1 MLCSILFTFVGLS
14 RTSLIQLLLTND
26 ARPPAEVPPPR
37 SDPRIVGYR
46 PLALHRDSS
55 SLLCAC
61 LASSLA
67 LCKLFLGS
75 ESRRLPYR
83 STNHGA
89 AWLADRDCRGWYHR
103 CELCGDGTHRS
114 ALPLLVTIAS
124 YGTRFVVCDIRAC
137 RLQEA
142 LPSPSFLTPC
152 DYRMLQSQAKQQAL
166 LVILETVQRSL
177 LRRLS
182 PPFFPPLISPSH
194 RSFVV
199 RGWLCAPDIRA
210 IDVNLYLPY
219 LAPSAKM

>member
-14 RTSLIQLLLTND
+14 RTSLIQLLLAND

-67 LCKLFLGS
+67 LCKLLLGS
-75 ESRRLPYR
+75 EPRCLPHC
-83 STNHGA
+83 STNYDA
-89 AWLADRDCRGWYHR
+89 TWLADRDCPGWYHR

-114 ALPLLVTIAS
+114 ALPLL
-124 YGTRFVVCDIRAC
+124 
-137 RLQEA
+137 
-142 LPSPSFLTPC
+142 
-152 DYRMLQSQAKQQAL
+152 
-166 LVILETVQRSL
+166 
-177 LRRLS
+177 RRLS
-182 PPFFPPLISPSH
+182 PPFFPPFISPSLH
-194 RSFVV
+194 SFVV

>member
-26 ARPPAEVPPPR
+26 TRPPAEVPPPR

-67 LCKLFLGS
+67 LCELFLGS

-83 STNHGA
+83 TTNHGA
-89 AWLADRDCRGWYHR
+89 ARLADRDCRGWYHR
-103 CELCGDGTHRS
+103 CELCGDGTHWS
-114 ALPLLVTIAS
+114 ALP
-124 YGTRFVVCDIRAC
+124 
-137 RLQEA
+137 
-142 LPSPSFLTPC
+142 
-152 DYRMLQSQAKQQAL
+152 
-166 LVILETVQRSL
+166 L

-182 PPFFPPLISPSH
+182 PLFFPLLYRPLFTPLSCVAGSAHPIS
-194 RSFVV
+194 V
-199 RGWLCAPDIRA
+199 RL
-210 IDVNLYLPY
+210 
-219 LAPSAKM
+219 M

>member
-26 ARPPAEVPPPR
+26 ARPPAEVPSPR

-67 LCKLFLGS
+67 LYKLFLGS

-114 ALPLLVTIAS
+114 ALPLL
-124 YGTRFVVCDIRAC
+124 
-137 RLQEA
+137 
-142 LPSPSFLTPC
+142 
-152 DYRMLQSQAKQQAL
+152 
-166 LVILETVQRSL
+166 
-177 LRRLS
+177 RRLS
-182 PPFFPPLISPSH
+182 PPFFPL
-194 RSFVV
+194 
-199 RGWLCAPDIRA
+199 
-210 IDVNLYLPY
+210 LYRP
-219 LAPSAKM
+219 PSAPLSCVAGSAHPISVRLM

>member
-1 MLCSILFTFVGLS
+1 MLCSILFTFVELS

-114 ALPLLVTIAS
+114 ALPLL
-124 YGTRFVVCDIRAC
+124 
-137 RLQEA
+137 
-142 LPSPSFLTPC
+142 
-152 DYRMLQSQAKQQAL
+152 
-166 LVILETVQRSL
+166 
-177 LRRLS
+177 RRLS
-182 PPFFPPLISPSH
+182 PPSFPFYIALSPLLC
-194 RSFVV
+194 RA
-199 RGWLCAPDIRA
+199 WLALRTRYPCD
-210 IDVNLYLPY
+210 
-219 LAPSAKM
+219 

>member
-26 ARPPAEVPPPR
+26 ARPPEEVPPPR

-67 LCKLFLGS
+67 FCKLFLCS
-75 ESRRLPYR
+75 ESRRLPHR
-83 STNHGA
+83 ATNHGA

-114 ALPLLVTIAS
+114 ALPLL
-124 YGTRFVVCDIRAC
+124 
-137 RLQEA
+137 
-142 LPSPSFLTPC
+142 
-152 DYRMLQSQAKQQAL
+152 
-166 LVILETVQRSL
+166 
-177 LRRLS
+177 RRLS
-182 PPFFPPLISPSH
+182 PPFFPLLYRPLSTPLSCVAGSAHPIS
-194 RSFVV
+194 V
-199 RGWLCAPDIRA
+199 RL
-210 IDVNLYLPY
+210 
-219 LAPSAKM
+219 M

>member
-14 RTSLIQLLLTND
+14 RTSLIQLLLAND

-37 SDPRIVGYR
+37 SYSRIVGYR

-67 LCKLFLGS
+67 LCELFLGS

-83 STNHGA
+83 ATNHGA
-89 AWLADRDCRGWYHR
+89 TWLADRGCRGWYHR

-114 ALPLLVTIAS
+114 ALPLLRRI
-124 YGTRFVVCDIRAC
+124 
-137 RLQEA
+137 
-142 LPSPSFLTPC
+142 
-152 DYRMLQSQAKQQAL
+152 
-166 LVILETVQRSL
+166 SL
-177 LRRLS
+177 
-182 PPFFPPLISPSH
+182 PFFPPFISPSLH
-194 RSFVV
+194 SFVV

>member
-1 MLCSILFTFVGLS
+1 MLCSILFTFVELS

-67 LCKLFLGS
+67 LCELFLGS

-114 ALPLLVTIAS
+114 ALPLL
-124 YGTRFVVCDIRAC
+124 
-137 RLQEA
+137 
-142 LPSPSFLTPC
+142 
-152 DYRMLQSQAKQQAL
+152 
-166 LVILETVQRSL
+166 
-177 LRRLS
+177 RRLS
-182 PPFFPPLISPSH
+182 LPFFPPFISPSLH
-194 RSFVV
+194 SFVV

>member
-67 LCKLFLGS
+67 LCELFLGS
-75 ESRRLPYR
+75 ESRCLPHG

-89 AWLADRDCRGWYHR
+89 AWLADRDCPGWYHR

-114 ALPLLVTIAS
+114 ALPLL
-124 YGTRFVVCDIRAC
+124 
-137 RLQEA
+137 
-142 LPSPSFLTPC
+142 
-152 DYRMLQSQAKQQAL
+152 
-166 LVILETVQRSL
+166 
-177 LRRLS
+177 RRLS
-182 PPFFPPLISPSH
+182 LPFFPPFISPSL

-219 LAPSAKM
+219 LAPSAKMELSGKKQK